1 MLTCFNSG
9 VTHVA
14 CNKAKR
20 NQNQNAIT
28 FALILPAL
36 DSLILTAGAV
46 LSNGRRKEKRD
57 RKRREAAFPPFARE
71 ARDILPFR
79 MVIQLKIVL
88 TRMRDYRVYA

>member
-1 MLTCFNSG
+1 
-9 VTHVA
+9 
-14 CNKAKR
+14 
-20 NQNQNAIT
+20 
-28 FALILPAL
+28 
-36 DSLILTAGAV
+36 V

-88 TRMRDYRVYA
+88 TRMRDYRVCA